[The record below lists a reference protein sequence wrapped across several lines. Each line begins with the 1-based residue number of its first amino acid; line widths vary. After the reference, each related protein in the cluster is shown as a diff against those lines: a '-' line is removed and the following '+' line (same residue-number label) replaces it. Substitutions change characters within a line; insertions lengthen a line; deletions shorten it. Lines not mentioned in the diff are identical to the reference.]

1 MLYMLKYYQKNG
13 QNGRSYLGKVTIYVL
28 SLYIYIYIWNL
39 FVPIYGLQP
48 CKRRPFPIKTSVT
61 RVPGIF
67 VKPSDWWKM
76 FAVSFFQPF
85 TCQKKDSRRKLP
97 FQGCNQSLRG
107 VCKHFVKWQHMTCF
121 SFQPLHEPLIS
132 SQTHGDS
139 RNPRNRKN
147 KNKTHL

>member
-28 SLYIYIYIWNL
+28 SLYIYIWNL